1 MRLTRAGEY
10 AVRCVLYLSKKGKG
24 VLVSRKEVAEHAVI
38 PAHFLAKIAQD
49 LAKAG
54 MIEIRQG
61 ARGGF
66 ALLMEPE
73 EITLLAVVETV
84 IGEIF
89 LNDCVI
95 RPQSCEASSDCSV
108 HNVWMTARDQLRN
121 TLGSVTFAELIN
133 QPVCISEGP
142 EVARGEGGN
151 R

>member
-10 AVRCVLYLSKKGKG
+10 AVRCILYLSKKGKG
-24 VLVSRKEVAEHAVI
+24 VLVSRKEVAEHGAI
-38 PAHFLAKIAQD
+38 PGHFLAKIAQD

-66 ALLMEPE
+66 ILLTDPE
-73 EITLLAVVETV
+73 DITLLAVVETV

-95 RPQSCEASSDCSV
+95 RPTSCDASPDCSV
-108 HNVWMTARDQLRN
+108 HTVWMKARDQLRN
-121 TLGSVTFAELIN
+121 TLGSVTFAELIKE
-133 QPVCISEGP
+133 PVCISQ
-142 EVARGEGGN
+142 
-151 R
+151 